1 MKDCER
7 VDKISSVELN
17 KENKND
23 PIIIDNINKTII
35 YSNNKKETVI
45 EDGYLDIGIIDTMKD
60 LIVNF
65 IGALVFSILGFL
77 YIKDRDEYKFIE
89 RFLPV
94 MKKFKE
100 ES

>member
-1 MKDCER
+1 MCIRFVKVYLGVIIGSLFLMFTSCSEDLNSVSIVKGCE
-7 VDKISSVELN
+7 
-17 KENKND
+17 
-23 PIIIDNINKTII
+23 
-35 YSNNKKETVI
+35 
-45 EDGYLDIGIIDTMKD
+45 
-60 LIVNF
+60 
-65 IGALVFSILGFL
+65 GFL